1 MTYISNLKEA
11 MKNVKD
17 AGKILWQ
24 IIIVQF
30 AIVRKGLNMRRE
42 AMHLHQNAMVNFFII
57 F

>member
-30 AIVRKGLNMRRE
+30 AIVRKGLNMRKE